1 MTFQYASDLHLEFP
15 ENRAYLK
22 ARPIEPVADVLL
34 LAGDIAPFREIERQ
48 NSFFDYLSDHFEKIY
63 WVPGN
68 HEYYGFD
75 LADKSGTFNEAIR
88 KNLFLVNN
96 QSLIV
101 EDIKFIFSSLWSNIS
116 AENADSIQSQ
126 LNDFKVISY
135 NNSPLKITDYNGYHK
150 ESLHFLERELSLS
163 KHPKNVVVTHH
174 VPTFRNYPLEY
185 LNSPLNEAFATEL
198 ESLIEKTQP
207 AFWIFGHHHRNIP
220 NFKIGK
226 TELCTNQ
233 LGYVAYNEHLGFDP
247 KKSITL

>member
-22 ARPIEPVADVLL
+22 TRPIEPVADVLL
-34 LAGDIAPFREIERQ
+34 LAGDIVPFREIDRH
-48 NSFFDYLSDHFEKIY
+48 NSFFDYLSGHFEKTY

-68 HEYYGFD
+68 HEYYRSD

-88 KNLFLVNN
+88 HNLFLVNN

-101 EDIKFIFSSLWSNIS
+101 EDTKFIFSSLWSNIS
-116 AENADSIQSQ
+116 AENADSIQNQ

-135 NNSPLKITDYNGYHK
+135 KNNPLKFTDYNDYHK
-150 ESLHFLERELSLS
+150 ESLHFLERELSLG
-163 KHPKNVVVTHH
+163 KHPKKVVVTHH

-185 LNSPLNEAFATEL
+185 LNSPLNEAFAAEL

-220 NFKIGK
+220 NFKIGE

-247 KKSITL
+247 KKTIDL